1 MQLSE
6 SDVKIF
12 ELEKQNNNL
21 KNANEQLK
29 SNLESRISMV
39 KLKLKI

>member
-21 KNANEQLK
+21 KNSNEQLK

>member
-21 KNANEQLK
+21 KNSDEQLK